1 MHGTQAWFVGECMV
15 ELRRARDGLLAQT
28 FSGDVYNTAVYF
40 SRVSRRLSAHF
51 VSTVGEDPL
60 SDGLLNESIRQG
72 VHTDYV
78 ARNATRQPGLY
89 LIETNAR
96 GERSFIYWR
105 GQSAAR
111 LMLDAEHA
119 ARLHAAIDTCRLL
132 YFSGI
137 TLAILDDERRERLI
151 KLACVVRERGGWV
164 AFDSNYRPRL
174 WADRDVAVRWVNVA
188 FAAATHSLVTFE
200 DEVQLHEDESPDATL
215 QRVLASGAEDAVV
228 KLGAEGCV
236 VRSAVVNGARA
247 VPAEAVTVLDTTAA
261 GDSFNAGYL
270 AARWCGATPEDAA
283 RAGSRLAGRVV
294 AFPGAI
300 IDQAAMLDLLPA
312 QSAQGD

>member
-1 MHGTQAWFVGECMV
+1 MNGRQAWFVGECMV
-15 ELRRARDGLLAQT
+15 ELRRVRDGLLAQT

-40 SRVSRRLSAHF
+40 SRVSTRLSAHF
-51 VSTVGEDPL
+51 VSAVGDDPL
-60 SDGLLNESIRQG
+60 SDALLNEAIQQG
-72 VHTDYV
+72 LRTDYV
-78 ARNATRQPGLY
+78 VRNASRQPGLY

-111 LMLDAEHA
+111 VMLDEEHA
-119 ARLHAAIDTCRLL
+119 VRLHAAIDTCGLL

-137 TLAILDDERRERLI
+137 TLAILDDERRERLLQ
-151 KLACVVRERGGWV
+151 LARAVRVRGGWV

-174 WADRDVAVRWVNVA
+174 WADRDEAVRWVDA
-188 FAAATHSLVTFE
+188 ALAAASHVLVTFD
-200 DEVQLHEDESPDATL
+200 DEAQLHGDASPAVTL
-215 QRVLASGAEDAVV
+215 RRVLASGAQEAVV

-236 VRSAVVNGARA
+236 VRATASEALAI
-247 VPAEAVTVLDTTAA
+247 PAEVVTALDTTAA

-270 AARWCGATPEDAA
+270 AARWSGATAEAAA
-283 RAGSRLAGRVV
+283 RAGTRLAARVV

-300 IDQAAMLDLLPA
+300 IDQAAMRDLPPT
-312 QSAQGD
+312 